1 MNIRRCP
8 LISPLPTAGEGVGEG
23 AFRTN
28 PSCAWRAP
36 HASSGGLFHHEEHRD
51 KVGADGEEKDVQ
63 AGKRQRSDR
72 GRPGRVVVD
81 AKEKPMDGARE
92 SEQVAG
98 QPLPAEEEKRSGCGP
113 DGEDTHD
120 LIDVPGGA
128 SQIGD
133 PHRGRKSFCQ
143 KDQYAEKCH
152 AARPYTQGGIEEA
165 PIRSRPYIR

>member
-1 MNIRRCP
+1 M
-8 LISPLPTAGEGVGEG
+8 GEW

-28 PSCAWRAP
+28 PSCACRAP
-36 HASSGGLFHHEEHRD
+36 HASSGGLLHYPEQRD
-51 KVGADGEEKDVQ
+51 KVGSDGEEKDVQ

-72 GRPGRVVVD
+72 GRPGRMVVD
-81 AKEKPMDGARE
+81 AKEKPVDGARE
-92 SEQVAG
+92 SEEVAG
-98 QPLPAEEEKRSGCGP
+98 QPLPAEEEKRSSCGP
-113 DGEDTHD
+113 DGEGTHD

-152 AARPYTQGGIEEA
+152 AARPYTPGGIEET
-165 PIRSRPYIR
+165 PIRSRRYIRQGSP